1 MRDRGKALAVLVAG
15 RAIFPR
21 AKADLQPSLNRS
33 PLCPTGKSEAVP
45 FIFVSSLVRKNIRLS
60 A

>member
-1 MRDRGKALAVLVAG
+1 LVVG

-21 AKADLQPSLNRS
+21 AKADLRLSLNWS
-33 PLCPTGKSEAVP
+33 PLCPTGKSAAVP
-45 FIFVSSLVRKNIRLS
+45 FIFVSSLVRKNIPLC